1 MLEISEVRIGIERG
15 LHSLPHQM
23 CREYLT
29 PGSRERLPDVAV
41 FLSKRPSPNPVL
53 HFRLQCPYQLCG
65 GPSPSQRYEIR
76 ARGCRNV
83 VQNEGSCS
91 TVIPERVLMVDTNA
105 PVLPEPVFSCG
116 CGSVAPFLAVI

>member
-83 VQNEGSCS
+83 VQNEGSCFHCHS
-91 TVIPERVLMVDTNA
+91 EAGIDGVDTKIGRA
-105 PVLPEPVFSCG
+105 HV
-116 CGSVAPFLAVI
+116 